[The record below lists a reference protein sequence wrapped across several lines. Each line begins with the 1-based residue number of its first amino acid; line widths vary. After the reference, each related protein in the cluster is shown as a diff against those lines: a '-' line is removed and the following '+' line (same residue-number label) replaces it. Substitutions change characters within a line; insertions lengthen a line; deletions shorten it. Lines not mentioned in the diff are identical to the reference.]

1 MWKKILISA
10 VCILLFAVGF
20 PLIGGSLTDTAP
32 QEDTPPVSTPA
43 GDEIQ
48 PDIPTDPVEPVVF
61 ERPDEMKAVYLDLD
75 TLVTDKGE
83 ESVKK
88 AIDSFVSD
96 MISMEMNTVIVD
108 VTALGGSIYNCHD
121 IPLSFDFDVLSYLI
135 SVCEEKKL
143 YLYADVNISHRLMEN
158 AVVSKSPTDATALTA
173 IINRRRF

>member
-143 YLYADVNISHRLMEN
+143 YLCADVNMSHR
-158 AVVSKSPTDATALTA
+158 
-173 IINRRRF
+173 